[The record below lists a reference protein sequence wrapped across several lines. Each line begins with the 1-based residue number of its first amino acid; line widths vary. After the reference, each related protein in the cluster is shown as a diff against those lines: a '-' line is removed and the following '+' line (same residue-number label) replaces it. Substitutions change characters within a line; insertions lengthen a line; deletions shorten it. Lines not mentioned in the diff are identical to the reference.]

1 MQPILMANA
10 LHTMHAEVGSRTAAI
25 FAGFA
30 RSAAPAAVDAL
41 WQGALVAVALVLCL
55 RLLPRVSATHRFA
68 IWASAFA
75 AVAALPFLPGLIR
88 GWSMGLGGIAAVQ
101 SSALPSVTVK
111 PWLQLD
117 SRWAL
122 VVAALWLAASL
133 VRGADLVFHSH
144 RLRNLWENA
153 VPIQLEPHL
162 RLLLAAAFPARRP
175 IEVCTTHELDR
186 PSVIGFFAPR
196 ILIPDWLLE
205 RLTPGELEHVVLHEV
220 EHLRRR
226 DDWTNLLQKFF
237 LVLFPLNPALA
248 WMERRL
254 CREREMACDEGV
266 VHRTQAPR
274 AYAACLTSLAERSLK
289 RRTQMLSLGAFERR
303 PELVHRVHS
312 ILWRGRVLHPIAAR
326 AWIGAVGC
334 GLVLGAVEM
343 ARCPQMVGFVPATA
357 NSATHNI
364 ASASATPTAPAI
376 VHTASSPVR
385 QTESASASEVFPA
398 ASEMKPLS
406 RFRAVETKAIMAP
419 RRSRNE
425 SEAGPMIAA
434 SERPSPEHSFR
445 AIERNAPGLEVS
457 GGAHQVLLK
466 AQTPSSVA
474 AAATPGPRMILLTEW
489 EQVETLPRKNRQMAD
504 YDTGAGDPQQNPD
517 ALNQQAEQPASQIT
531 VTRVILTVYP
541 VNPALKVKKRATA
554 VSNFG
559 ESAAVPFDGGWLV
572 FEL

>member
-1 MQPILMANA
+1 MQPIIMAGA
-10 LHTMHAEVGSRTAAI
+10 WQTMLAEAGSRTAAG

-30 RSAAPAAVDAL
+30 RSAAPAAVGAV

-55 RLLPRVSATHRFA
+55 RLLPRVSAGHRFA

-75 AVAALPFLPGLIR
+75 AVAALPFL
-88 GWSMGLGGIAAVQ
+88 VH
-101 SSALPSVTVK
+101 SSAMPSATVK

-117 SRWAL
+117 GRWAL
-122 VVAALWLAASL
+122 VVAALWLAASAL
-133 VRGADLVFHSH
+133 RGADLVFHSL
-144 RLRNLWENA
+144 RLRRLWKNAASVQVEPNL
-153 VPIQLEPHL
+153 
-162 RLLLAAAFPARRP
+162 RSLLATISPTSHSV
-175 IEVCTTHELDR
+175 EVCTTHELDR
-186 PSVIGFFAPR
+186 PSVIGFLAPR

-205 RLTPGELEHVVLHEV
+205 RLTPGELEHVILHEV

-274 AYAACLTSLAERSLK
+274 AYAACLTNLAERSLK

-312 ILWRGRVLHPIAAR
+312 ILWRGSVLHPLAAR
-326 AWIGAVGC
+326 AWIGAVCC
-334 GLVLGAVEM
+334 GLLLGAVEM
-343 ARCPQMVGFVPATA
+343 ARSPQMVGFVQATPGR
-357 NSATHNI
+357 ATHDV
-364 ASASATPTAPAI
+364 ASASATPAARATLHA
-376 VHTASSPVR
+376 ASSPVHN
-385 QTESASASEVFPA
+385 TEAASASATFLA
-398 ASEMKPLS
+398 ASDLNATS

-419 RRSRNE
+419 RRSENE
-425 SEAGPMIAA
+425 PEAGSMMAA
-434 SERPSPEHSFR
+434 SERPSPERSPR

-457 GGAHQVLLK
+457 GAPHQVRLK
-466 AQTPSSVA
+466 AETPSSA
-474 AAATPGPRMILLTEW
+474 AAAAPAHEPKMVLLTEW
-489 EQVETLPRKNRQMAD
+489 EQVDTLQGKSRQMAD
-504 YDTGAGDPQQNPD
+504 YDTGAGDPQQNAD
-517 ALNQQAEQPASQIT
+517 ARNQQAEQPPAQIT
-531 VTRVILTVYP
+531 VTRVILTIYRVS
-541 VNPALKVKKRATA
+541 PALKATKRHAA
-554 VSNFG
+554 VSNSG